1 MIKNQIATYIE
12 QTLNNL
18 GIKYSN
24 DIIVQDP
31 RNQKDVHYCTNIA
44 MLLTKQLK
52 MPPIDIAG
60 KIVDDMTSY
69 NTNFFETISIAKPG
83 FINIKF
89 KKSFWTNFTKE
100 VIENSETFG
109 VNQNEKKNNYLVEF
123 VSANPTGPLHVGHC
137 RGAILGDVISNLL
150 IFNEFSLVVH
160 GFEMVFLSH
169 FKPFEGASEMD
180 SERKFHRV

>member
-83 FINIKF
+83 FINF
-89 KKSFWTNFTKE
+89 KLNASQYSKNLMTIINQGKNFGKS
-100 VIENSETFG
+100 
-109 VNQNEKKNNYLVEF
+109 L
-123 VSANPTGPLHVGHC
+123 
-137 RGAILGDVISNLL
+137 
-150 IFNEFSLVVH
+150 FNRLRAFRLAK
-160 GFEMVFLSH
+160 M
-169 FKPFEGASEMD
+169 
-180 SERKFHRV
+180 